1 MYSEYTQSALEILR
15 KPSETIE
22 WYVIP
27 LLLIT
32 IYIVSKEMAEKH
44 YMVLL
49 GGVALWGMDLFNEI
63 WNSMVCFIS
72 GYAPVWGTPMGV
84 GDTSFLILI
93 GYNIEISMMFLMMGI
108 ASCLMLP
115 KDRKAKIL
123 GINNRIF
130 YAIILTTLAVIIEC
144 FLNFSGLLTWEWPFW
159 QRKVPWLIWLIGYL
173 PFFATAFYVHDRPN
187 LKSAIKC
194 DAAILGFD
202 AVLLV
207 ICGIAGWL

>member
-15 KPSETIE
+15 HPSLTMH
-22 WYVIP
+22 WYIIP
-27 LLLIT
+27 ILLVL
-32 IYIVSKEMAEKH
+32 IYIISKEMH
-44 YMVLL
+44 DGNYMALA
-49 GGVALWGMDLFNEI
+49 GGVALWGMDLFNET
-63 WNSMVCFIS
+63 WNSMVCFI
-72 GYAPVWGTPMGV
+72 
-84 GDTSFLILI
+84 LI
-93 GYNIEISMMFLMMGI
+93 GYNVEISMMFLMMGI

-202 AVLLV
+202 AILLIV
-207 ICGIAGWL
+207 CGFAGWL

>member
-15 KPSETIE
+15 HPSLTMH
-22 WYVIP
+22 WYIIP
-27 LLLIT
+27 ILLVL
-32 IYIVSKEMAEKH
+32 IYIISKEMH
-44 YMVLL
+44 DGNYMALA
-49 GGVALWGMDLFNEI
+49 GGVALWGMDLFNET
-63 WNSMVCFIS
+63 WNSMVCFIG

-93 GYNIEISMMFLMMGI
+93 GYNVEISMMFLMMGI

-202 AVLLV
+202 AILLIV
-207 ICGIAGWL
+207 CGFAGWL